1 MVDNK
6 VTKPSW
12 VSTCARIISRLGFDP
27 LMAGILLAAI
37 VNVFFILSNYANCFQ
52 DAEAMVWFTPAAL
65 EKGAS
70 FSRDDF
76 ANIFNVWGFDNGWN
90 RPRFLSYT
98 FYIIAIKTRLLLWNL
113 MPPHPSLSVVWLFSL
128 ILAPIMLF
136 KYLRLILK
144 DTTAALAGVAVYISA
159 CGYLSSGTMMF
170 HPGKPLLNVIVIALL
185 FLIARDA
192 PAENPDRRNPGF
204 VPSVFYG
211 VLPLLTAS
219 LFLDEMA
226 IFCFLILP
234 IWSPR
239 YFFPYRFD
247 RKNIIVCAK
256 NILFYLIPAGI
267 LLIMVLAVTPA
278 IAKAAFGKTFDFFG
292 CIQHNLRLEQLTPGF
307 LAGHFFTFFS
317 ASLVPWG
324 ILKLRFPAP
333 EITGTAD
340 LLGAQIF
347 YAVAVL
353 FTAYLFIKNKTV
365 VFARNKILTLLVVF
379 VLAQSFNISFH
390 IQRIPLTGYYYG
402 AVFSVMFASLSGL
415 VILLLRE
422 KVRFGR
428 LLAPVIL
435 GYVVVMQSMNFL
447 VINNSWRIHSD
458 WKMAVSIPSR
468 DLNTIK
474 GRVVALIARKLRN
487 DIGWDYKSSYIRD
500 NSPVDPKAKRDNA
513 VRIWQAWRQG
523 KCDLFSEKH
532 DLMFLQDLWLFGEL
546 CPDKFKD
553 FH

>member
-1 MVDNK
+1 MLRKQFSFVRLYPNL
-6 VTKPSW
+6 
-12 VSTCARIISRLGFDP
+12 AARLGFDP
-27 LMAGILLAAI
+27 LIAGILLGAVVTVIWVLA
-37 VNVFFILSNYANCFQ
+37 NYANCFQ
-52 DAEAMVWFTPAAL
+52 DGESMVTFTPAAL
-65 EKGAS
+65 KNGKN
-70 FSRDDF
+70 F
-76 ANIFNVWGFDNGWN
+76 ALSDLVNIFNVWGFDNGWN
-90 RPRFLSYT
+90 RPRFISYT
-98 FYIIAIKTRLLLWNL
+98 FYIIAIKTRLLLWNI

-159 CGYLSSGTMMF
+159 CGCLSGATMLF

-192 PAENPDRRNPGF
+192 PAESPDRRNPGL

-211 VLPLLTAS
+211 VLPFLTAS

-247 RKNIIVCAK
+247 RTNIIVCAK

-292 CIQHNLRLEQLTPGF
+292 CIHHNLRLGDLTPGF
-307 LAGHFFTFFS
+307 IGGHFFTFFS
-317 ASLVPWG
+317 ASLIPWEM
-324 ILKLRFPAP
+324 LHLRFPVP
-333 EITGTAD
+333 ETVGTAN
-340 LLGAQIF
+340 LVGIQIF
-347 YAVAVL
+347 YAIAFL
-353 FTAYLFIKNKTV
+353 LTAYLLIRCRTV
-365 VFARNKILTLLVVF
+365 AAVGSKIVLLLMVF
-379 VLAQSFNISFH
+379 VLVQAFNISFH
-390 IQRIPLTGYYYG
+390 IQKIPLTGYYYG

-415 VILLLRE
+415 VILLLRD
-422 KVRFGR
+422 KAWLGR

-458 WKMAVSIPSR
+458 WKMAVSLPSR
-468 DLNTIK
+468 DLNTVK
-474 GRVVALIARKLRN
+474 GRVVALIARKMRD

-500 NSPVDPKAKRDNA
+500 NSPIDPKAKRDNT

-532 DLMFLQDLWLFGEL
+532 DLMFLQDIWLFGEL